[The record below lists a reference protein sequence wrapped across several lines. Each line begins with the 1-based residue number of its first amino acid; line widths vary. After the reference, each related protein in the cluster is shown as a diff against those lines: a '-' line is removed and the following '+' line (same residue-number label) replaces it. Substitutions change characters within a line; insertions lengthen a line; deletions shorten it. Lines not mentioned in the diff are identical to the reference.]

1 MTFTEILNY
10 DREELGEF
18 HVKTLITEFFHEIIF
33 KYQQGELKK
42 YGDTVL
48 GLFIED
54 RLGLTEERIKTY
66 ANNMIDIP
74 FTIDIQD
81 SVVTYGQTLYITI
94 ENEVLHE
101 ILKDKGL
108 RI

>member
-10 DREELGEF
+10 DHEELGEF
-18 HVKTLITEFFHEIIF
+18 HVKTLITNFFHEIIF
-33 KYQQGELKK
+33 KYQEGELKK
-42 YGDTVL
+42 YGNTVL

-54 RLGLTEERIKTY
+54 RLGLTEERIKSY
-66 ANNMIDIP
+66 ANNLIDIP
-74 FTIDIQD
+74 FSIEKQD
-81 SVVTYGQTLYITI
+81 NTLMYGQTIYITI

-101 ILKDKGL
+101 VLKDKGL

>member
-1 MTFTEILNY
+1 
-10 DREELGEF
+10 
-18 HVKTLITEFFHEIIF
+18 
-33 KYQQGELKK
+33 
-42 YGDTVL
+42 
-48 GLFIED
+48 
-54 RLGLTEERIKTY
+54 
-66 ANNMIDIP
+66 MIDIP